1 MTRSPEKNV
10 DWARLSA
17 LVADKLGLSY
27 PETRW
32 PDLERGLGRAASE
45 LGLDHAGVL
54 AERVLSEPS
63 AKKELQLLANHLT
76 IGETYFFRDGR
87 TFQYLAEKVLPA
99 IIRERRGGEQRLRL
113 WSAGC
118 CTGEEAYSLAIL
130 VKQLLPDL
138 KKWQVTVLATDV
150 NAKFLKHA
158 ICGVYGEWSFREVPA
173 TVKQRYFTPVGAGRY
188 QILPE
193 VQDLVSFAHLNLVE
207 DIYPSI
213 ATDTNA
219 MDVVLCRNV
228 LMYFTPL
235 QISKV
240 IERVRLSLVVGGTLC
255 VSPTEA
261 SAVNFPG
268 WVQRSH
274 GGLSFYEK
282 PREDD
287 RVDELPESGT
297 KEIWQG
303 HSHEAIQPEPSPI
316 VSPPLPTSFK
326 GGRSPLQDPLPP
338 LSFEAALAH
347 FQAGR
352 YVSAT
357 DMLLALAEPAKKQA
371 EIFGLLARSL
381 GNQGRLTEA
390 LEWCDLWIASD
401 KMNRASHY
409 LRAMVLMESGDSG
422 QARVSFRKALY
433 LDPDFVLAHF
443 ALGHLA
449 LGAHRHRDA
458 TRHFAQASRLL
469 RELPHDHLLPES
481 DGLTAGRLMET
492 IASLVPEESLHS

>member
-1 MTRSPEKNV
+1 MTRSHERKKV

-17 LVADKLGLSY
+17 LVADRLGLSY

-32 PDLERGLGRAASE
+32 PDLERGLGRAALE
-45 LGLDHAGVL
+45 LGLEHAGAL
-54 AERVLSEPS
+54 AERVLAEPT

-76 IGETYFFRDGR
+76 IGETYFFRDAR

-130 VKQLLPDL
+130 VTQLLPDL

-150 NAKFLKHA
+150 NAKFLKQA
-158 ICGVYGEWSFREVPA
+158 IGGVYGEWSFREVAPS
-173 TVKQRYFTPVGAGRY
+173 VKQKYFTQVGAGRY

-193 VQDLVSFAHLNLVE
+193 VQDLVSFAHLNLV
-207 DIYPSI
+207 DDLYPSL

-228 LMYFTPL
+228 LMYFTPH
-235 QISKV
+235 QINKV
-240 IERVRLSLVVGGTLC
+240 IERIRLCLVVGGTLC

-261 SAVNFPG
+261 SAVYFPG

-282 PREDD
+282 PGEGLQESMPPG
-287 RVDELPESGT
+287 ELKSEWPEGRYPAAQSD
-297 KEIWQG
+297 ILRP
-303 HSHEAIQPEPSPI
+303 A
-316 VSPPLPTSFK
+316 SPPVLELLQGRAVTHQEPPT
-326 GGRSPLQDPLPP
+326 P
-338 LSFEAALAH
+338 LSYEAALAH

-409 LRAMVLMESGDSG
+409 LRAMVLMESGDHV
-422 QARVSFRKALY
+422 QARISFRKALY

-458 TRHFAQASRLL
+458 GRHFSQATRLL
-469 RELPHDHLLPES
+469 QELPHDHLLPES
-481 DGLTAGRLMET
+481 EGLTAGRLMET
-492 IASLVPEESLHS
+492 IASLVPEDSLHS

>member
-1 MTRSPEKNV
+1 MTRSLEKNV

-17 LVADKLGLSY
+17 LVADRLGLSY

-32 PDLERGLGRAASE
+32 HDLERGLGRAALE
-45 LGLDHAGVL
+45 LGLEHAGVL
-54 AERVLSEPS
+54 AERVLSEPT

-130 VKQLLPDL
+130 VTQLLPDL

-158 ICGVYGEWSFREVPA
+158 VNGVYGEWSFREVA
-173 TVKQRYFTPVGAGRY
+173 TAVKQKYFTSAGKGRY

-240 IERVRLSLVVGGTLC
+240 IERVRLCLVVGGTLC

-282 PREDD
+282 PSE
-287 RVDELPESGT
+287 EEQCEASPESAT
-297 KEIWQG
+297 KDMWQG
-303 HSHEAIQPEPSPI
+303 HSYEAKPPESLRPI
-316 VSPPLPTSFK
+316 NPPALTSFK
-326 GGRSPLQDPLPP
+326 GRASPSHEAPVP

-409 LRAMVLMESGDSG
+409 LRAMVLMESGDHV

-443 ALGHLA
+443 AMGHLA

-458 TRHFAQASRLL
+458 ARHFSQATRLL
-469 RELPHDHLLPES
+469 RELPHDQLLPES

-492 IASLVPEESLHS
+492 IASLVPDDSLHS

>member
-1 MTRSPEKNV
+1 MTRSLEKNV

-17 LVADKLGLSY
+17 LVADRLGLSY

-32 PDLERGLGRAASE
+32 PDLERGLGRAALE
-45 LGLDHAGVL
+45 LGLENARAL

-76 IGETYFFRDGR
+76 IGETYFFRDAR

-99 IIRERRGGEQRLRL
+99 IIRERRGGEKRLRL

-130 VKQLLPDL
+130 VTQLLPDW

-158 ICGVYGEWSFREVPA
+158 ITGVYGEWSFREVA
-173 TVKQRYFTPVGAGRY
+173 AGVKQKYFTPVGPGRY

-240 IERVRLSLVVGGTLC
+240 IERVRLCLVMGGTLC

-282 PREDD
+282 PREEDP
-287 RVDELPESGT
+287 VEAPSVSGT
-297 KEIWQG
+297 EDTWQG
-303 HSHEAIQPEPSPI
+303 LSFDEIRPEPPRN
-316 VSPPLPTSFK
+316 VSPPVATSPK
-326 GGRSPLQDPLPP
+326 GRTGPLHETPQP

-409 LRAMVLMESGDSG
+409 LRAMVLMESGDHV

-443 ALGHLA
+443 AMGHLA
-449 LGAHRHRDA
+449 MGSHRHRDA
-458 TRHFAQASRLL
+458 ARHFAQATRLL
-469 RELPHDHLLPES
+469 RDLPPDHLLPES

-492 IASLVPEESLHS
+492 IASLVPEDSLHS

>member
-1 MTRSPEKNV
+1 MTRSLEKDV

-17 LVADKLGLSY
+17 VVADRLGLSY

-32 PDLERGLGRAASE
+32 PDLERGLRRAALE
-45 LGLDHAGVL
+45 LGLNHAGAL
-54 AERVLSEPS
+54 AERVLSASS

-76 IGETYFFRDGR
+76 IGETYFFRDAR
-87 TFQYLAEKVLPA
+87 TFQYLADKMLPA

-130 VKQLLPDL
+130 VTQLLPDL

-150 NAKFLKHA
+150 NAKFLKHG
-158 ICGVYGEWSFREVPA
+158 ITGVYGEWSFREVA
-173 TVKQRYFTPVGAGRY
+173 AGVKEKYFTPVGPGRY

-207 DIYPSI
+207 DIYPSL

-240 IERVRLSLVVGGTLC
+240 IERIRLCLVVGGALC

-268 WVQRSH
+268 WVRRSH

-282 PREDD
+282 PRE
-287 RVDELPESGT
+287 
-297 KEIWQG
+297 
-303 HSHEAIQPEPSPI
+303 EALDKSPI
-316 VSPPLPTSFK
+316 EIGAEEK
-326 GGRSPLQDPLPP
+326 WEGRSYESEPAEPP
-338 LSFEAALAH
+338 RSNTPPVVTVQRGRAGPIHEMPQVPSFEAALAH
-347 FQAGR
+347 FSAGR
-352 YVSAT
+352 YGSAT
-357 DMLLALAEPAKKQA
+357 EMLLVLAEPAKKQA

-390 LEWCDLWIASD
+390 LEWCDLWIAAD

-409 LRAMVLMESGDSG
+409 LRAMVLMESGDHA
-422 QARVSFRKALY
+422 QARASFRKALY

-449 LGAHRHRDA
+449 QGAHRHREA
-458 TRHFAQASRLL
+458 ARHFAQATHLL
-469 RELPHDHLLPES
+469 RELPPEHLLPES

-492 IASLVPEESLHS
+492 IASLVPEDTLHS